1 MKISKSALI
10 QIIAEETEK
19 AVDVSG
25 SEEKK
30 TLTLP
35 KIAISEDF
43 GKPGSSSRK
52 EIARYV
58 SKIEG
63 DTLESKIQNIN
74 NFITSCESGTCPT
87 DPSSII
93 ANLTILNILAS
104 IASQYSASGS
114 GFLMEAFIAALL
126 GGEQIPVVD
135 DEKVPTEEGVTDVRG
150 SSGEIYS
157 IKFVNKFGHGG
168 SFRNLKKTFQLN
180 DGKPVTYYYVL
191 KRKNDKAEFYKMV
204 LDEEMAER
212 LWDKYGVTKDFDFFS
227 EEFDSAAKGSS
238 LGAFRIP
245 KSMLEGPLTSV
256 DMSPEYMLKLAEKFV
271 DILKGDIAAMFD
283 QLGKL
288 TDNISVFV
296 MEGNNNAGTEANK
309 NLDGLRQAIAGQA
322 AKR

>member
-74 NFITSCESGTCPT
+74 NFITSCESGTCPS

-93 ANLTILNILAS
+93 ANLTVLNILAS
-104 IASQYSASGS
+104 IASQYSASGG

-126 GGEQIPVVD
+126 EGKQIPV
-135 DEKVPTEEGVTDVRG
+135 EGEEGVTDVQG
-150 SSGEIYS
+150 SSGETYS

-180 DGKPVTYYYVL
+180 DGQPVTYYYVL
-191 KRKNDKAEFYKMV
+191 KRGDKAEFYKMV

-238 LGAFRIP
+238 LGAFKIP

-296 MEGNNNAGTEANK
+296 MEGNNDAGTEANK
-309 NLDGLRQAIAGQA
+309 NLDGLRQAIAGQT